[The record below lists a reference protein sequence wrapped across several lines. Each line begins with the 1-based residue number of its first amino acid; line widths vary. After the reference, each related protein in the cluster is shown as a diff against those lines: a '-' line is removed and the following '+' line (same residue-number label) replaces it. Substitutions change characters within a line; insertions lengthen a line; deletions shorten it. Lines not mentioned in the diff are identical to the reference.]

1 MDSRIRGEKSTD
13 SFTGAASFGGIVL
26 LRSLDFS
33 WIPIDLVTTILVL
46 HGFILLGGGPCL
58 RLSFVTFI
66 ILVCVGLTRRVEPD
80 FVTVTILGVFCLLAD
95 FTAEAPEGCWIDVG
109 SLEGVS
115 SLEEVI
121 NEEETELEVD
131 CGEQTTWVVCSV
143 KEGSEVGLDA
153 VEVGLDARG
162 VGLDVAG
169 VGLDVGGG
177 LVVGGVGFDVE
188 GVCLDV
194 GGVGLDVGGVGLDIG
209 RVGLDVREV
218 GFNVVAVSL
227 AVGGEGL
234 VVGGVDM
241 LVGGVGLVIGAAGL
255 LVGGVG
261 FDVRGVGIDVVE
273 VSLDVGEEGLV
284 FGGVGLY
291 VSCSV
296 LKSVSVSISS
306 V

>member
-143 KEGSEVGLDA
+143 KGGSEVGLDA

-194 GGVGLDVGGVGLDIG
+194 GGVGLDIGG
-209 RVGLDVREV
+209 VGLDVREV

>member
-143 KEGSEVGLDA
+143 KGGSEVGLDA

-194 GGVGLDVGGVGLDIG
+194 GGVGLDIGGVGLDI
-209 RVGLDVREV
+209 REV